1 MIMRKSC
8 SNHHF
13 AHLYEH
19 IFCIQ
24 VDTLLR
30 EAGKFPI
37 VDYDMVAYTENG
49 VVYFEL
55 IPYSEIDVDTVLN
68 AASTSLSASRHFFDI
83 AVHQIEAEYGNE
95 IIFEDKA
102 MLIRDINA
110 FNKLDWNSPPKFFVA
125 EDSVSTG
132 GRVDVKTIEVTVP
145 YSDRLPKDIMPLTRL
160 VNGITLNVLV
170 SDLADT
176 LGGFVSSQAF
186 ATNDTKQLSS
196 QVRLSTRSSNT
207 YIQQL
212 FEQTVKDLQSDGAYD
227 RLAAMLRDIDTMNQ
241 PPSPEATL
249 KDTGTS
255 MTSAMWRDVANKD
268 NLQKIINRMSV
279 NVSVIE

>member
-1 MIMRKSC
+1 
-8 SNHHF
+8 
-13 AHLYEH
+13 
-19 IFCIQ
+19 
-24 VDTLLR
+24 
-30 EAGKFPI
+30 
-37 VDYDMVAYTENG
+37 
-49 VVYFEL
+49 
-55 IPYSEIDVDTVLN
+55 
-68 AASTSLSASRHFFDI
+68 
-83 AVHQIEAEYGNE
+83 
-95 IIFEDKA
+95 
-102 MLIRDINA
+102 
-110 FNKLDWNSPPKFFVA
+110 
-125 EDSVSTG
+125 
-132 GRVDVKTIEVTVP
+132 
-145 YSDRLPKDIMPLTRL
+145 MPLTRL